1 VFLSPEQFQ
10 FETSSYSFSGNGGFN
25 FARLSTVASQATTY
39 ASQGGVKTDF
49 GDKTVTP
56 RSSTV
61 VASFVCPAGQTVS
74 YEISSVS
81 GSSLS

>member
-1 VFLSPEQFQ
+1 
-10 FETSSYSFSGNGGFN
+10 
-25 FARLSTVASQATTY
+25 
-39 ASQGGVKTDF
+39 VKTDF

-61 VASFVCPAGQTVS
+61 VASFVCPAGQAVS